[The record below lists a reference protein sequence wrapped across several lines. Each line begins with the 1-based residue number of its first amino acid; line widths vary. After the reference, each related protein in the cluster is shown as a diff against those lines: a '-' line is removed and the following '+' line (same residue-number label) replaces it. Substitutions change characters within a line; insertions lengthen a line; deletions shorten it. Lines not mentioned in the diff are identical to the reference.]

1 MTNSW
6 PRSPVTHWLL
16 LADHQALCPSV
27 PVSCPAVRPLSP
39 TVHTEL
45 SVSVSHELRSLI
57 VIHKHTPQT
66 IIHTACLSLCHWE
79 SIKSLLLMGCYV
91 RHDSSSRIYP
101 AMSESHKQTT
111 LTQAKVIPK
120 ILKISKNSQRSP
132 KNHKDLQKF
141 QNLLRKKSLIK
152 PPLMSTNRVY
162 IPDSSIL
169 PCLPHTN
176 AAISSSQNQRF

>member
-1 MTNSW
+1 M
-6 PRSPVTHWLL
+6 
-16 LADHQALCPSV
+16 
-27 PVSCPAVRPLSP
+27 
-39 TVHTEL
+39 
-45 SVSVSHELRSLI
+45 
-57 VIHKHTPQT
+57 IHKHTPQT

-111 LTQAKVIPK
+111 LTQAKIIPK
-120 ILKISKNSQRSP
+120 ILKISKKSQRSP
-132 KNHKDLQKF
+132 KNPKDLKKF

-176 AAISSSQNQRF
+176 APRTSDFRQILRYSRSFARSLGINHLMQEVQTSKDQDKSQLMTSIKKS